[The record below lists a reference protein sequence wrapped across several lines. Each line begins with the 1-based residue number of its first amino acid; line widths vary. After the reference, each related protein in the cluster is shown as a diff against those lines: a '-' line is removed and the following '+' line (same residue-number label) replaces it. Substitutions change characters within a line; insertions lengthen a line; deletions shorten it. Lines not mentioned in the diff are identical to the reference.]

1 MVKNEMAL
9 YKGMACGV
17 KVSNYGLE
25 HGYLDYKALGEIVG
39 AHILNNTIRQ
49 ETYGWD
55 IIHGDY
61 DREVFQDYIISE
73 HGYEMLR
80 EFTDELVFYNED
92 LNLYLWGITHFGT
105 AWDHVLT
112 DVKLIS

>member
-1 MVKNEMAL
+1 MIKNEMAL

-17 KVSNYGLE
+17 KVSKYGLE
-25 HGYLDYKALGEIVG
+25 HGYLDYKAL
-39 AHILNNTIRQ
+39 
-49 ETYGWD
+49 
-55 IIHGDY
+55 
-61 DREVFQDYIISE
+61 
-73 HGYEMLR
+73 HGYEILR

-112 DVKLIS
+112 DVKLV